1 MEEGKERVRRETV
14 QEEESM
20 KSMKLKR
27 EKMGK
32 KGRMT
37 GEDGIGS
44 DHGRAPEAPGIEEE
58 GNKWGEGRR
67 FEKR

>member
-1 MEEGKERVRRETV
+1 MEDGQERVRRETV

-20 KSMKLKR
+20 KRGVQKR

-32 KGRMT
+32 KGMMT

-44 DHGRAPEAPGIEEE
+44 GHGRAPEAPGIEEE
-58 GNKWGEGRR
+58 GNE
-67 FEKR
+67 

>member
-1 MEEGKERVRRETV
+1 MEDGKERVRRKTV
-14 QEEESM
+14 QEKESMKSM

-32 KGRMT
+32 KDRMT

-44 DHGRAPEAPGIEEE
+44 GHGRAPEAPGIEEE
-58 GNKWGEGRR
+58 GNE
-67 FEKR
+67 